1 MYFKEM
7 FGDPFEDAVFSTAL
21 TEEYIVFIVCVHA
34 LYIYTQLCLCTYL
47 CFTWTTFHVV
57 QNLCVGLSKERLTLS
72 NLCLNKPDNHLV

>member
-34 LYIYTQLCLCTYL
+34 LYIYTQLYVYISILICALLELLFMWYKIY
-47 CFTWTTFHVV
+47 V
-57 QNLCVGLSKERLTLS
+57 
-72 NLCLNKPDNHLV
+72 